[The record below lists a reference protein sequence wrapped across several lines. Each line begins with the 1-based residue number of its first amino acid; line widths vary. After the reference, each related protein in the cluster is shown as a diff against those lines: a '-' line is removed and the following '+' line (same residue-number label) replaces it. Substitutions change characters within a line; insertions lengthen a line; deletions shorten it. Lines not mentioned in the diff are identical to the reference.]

1 MSFRVE
7 GETPDEQIESI
18 EEALRYLYKC
28 CERSN
33 ASEGF
38 ELLVAGQGQIDGDD
52 SSEHWYVTVGPVRLE
67 SFAATFVDPV
77 TLPFTVELDIDGTP
91 SGHTITIPVGSAS
104 AVAVITPPVTLNP
117 GQYIQLT
124 VTLGSEPDPRVSIFG
139 TSAAYCPSFGGQFTE
154 DPGGGG
160 EG

>member
-7 GETPDEQIESI
+7 GQTIDEQIASI
-18 EEALRYLYKC
+18 EATLRYLYKC

-33 ASEGF
+33 SNTGF
-38 ELLVAGQGQIDGDD
+38 ELLVAGQGQVDGDN
-52 SSEHWYVTVGPVRLE
+52 SSEHWYVTVGQVRLV
-67 SFAATFVDPV
+67 SFAATFIDPV

-91 SGHTITIPVGSAS
+91 SGHTITVPVGFSSAT
-104 AVAVITPPVTLNP
+104 AVIDPPVILNP

-124 VTLGSEPDPRVSIFG
+124 VIAGSEPDPRVSIFG
-139 TSAAYCPSFGGQFTE
+139 TSAVYCPSFGGQFSE
-154 DPGGGG
+154 DPGG